1 MTQWIFGGLAGLFLG
16 MMWRISGLFDPQ
28 NLRSALALRPS
39 AAAKTALAAL
49 GWGLMLL
56 ALMMY
61 LAVMDTDLLE
71 VPPLSWA
78 TLLGAMLLGAG
89 MAAGGFTPLTALAG
103 VGGGRFPEGVC
114 ACIGVLAGT
123 LLVPYVRQLAQGLSV
138 PIAEGTLFQVTLFAP
153 WHWPGRFLGLGAL
166 GALVLVLAAY
176 LPLPEKAPLLGLPA
190 PKTPPEPEKSEE
202 SADILIDADADTV
215 IAVLPGEEVLVV
227 DTAEQA
233 EEAEESGEST
243 ESEEIAT
250 HADADTVI
258 AALPGEEV
266 LVVDTAEQAEDAEES
281 EESEEAA
288 PSEETPGMTEEAP
301 EDTEEEDEERSEEP

>member
-16 MMWRISGLFDPQ
+16 MMWRISGLYDPQ

-61 LAVMDTDLLE
+61 LAVMDTDLLS

-103 VGGGRFPEGVC
+103 VGGGRFLEGVC

-123 LLVPYVRQLAQGLSV
+123 LLVPYVRQLAQGLS
-138 PIAEGTLFQVTLFAP
+138 
-153 WHWPGRFLGLGAL
+153 
-166 GALVLVLAAY
+166 
-176 LPLPEKAPLLGLPA
+176 
-190 PKTPPEPEKSEE
+190 
-202 SADILIDADADTV
+202 
-215 IAVLPGEEVLVV
+215 
-227 DTAEQA
+227 
-233 EEAEESGEST
+233 
-243 ESEEIAT
+243 
-250 HADADTVI
+250 
-258 AALPGEEV
+258 
-266 LVVDTAEQAEDAEES
+266 
-281 EESEEAA
+281 A
-288 PSEETPGMTEEAP
+288 PSQKA
-301 EDTEEEDEERSEEP
+301 RCFR